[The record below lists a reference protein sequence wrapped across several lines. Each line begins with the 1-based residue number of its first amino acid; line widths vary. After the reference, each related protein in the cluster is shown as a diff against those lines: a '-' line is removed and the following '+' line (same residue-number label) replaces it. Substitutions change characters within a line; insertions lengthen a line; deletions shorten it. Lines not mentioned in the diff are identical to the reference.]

1 MERNILASTGHD
13 TIELQLLIMGTSGV
27 LPISVIIADKGYDNE
42 ENHVLFREHL
52 CAFCII
58 PTRYWDV
65 PNWRTHGSQENRR
78 TVVIPTY
85 STIRETNM
93 KPYFQ

>member
-1 MERNILASTGHD
+1 
-13 TIELQLLIMGTSGV
+13 MGTSGV

-58 PTRYWDV
+58 PARYWDV
-65 PNWRTHGSQENRR
+65 PILENAWKVQK
-78 TVVIPTY
+78 TD
-85 STIRETNM
+85 ELWL
-93 KPYFQ
+93 FQHTLPSEKQI